1 MDANVAR
8 KLQGDDLE
16 ARAVRARWLALLF
29 GGPVDDELV
38 ACAPSAVCPEGT
50 AAEEIEAERVR
61 LFVNSPAGVPAPP
74 YGSWWTEKT
83 LWGTST
89 TAVARFLRAEGL
101 EVSPAAGPPDALA
114 AELEYLAFVLRHQ
127 RAALETGQDD
137 LERAARRRESV
148 FLNEHLTPWL
158 PAFREAARRA
168 TMHPAWLAA
177 LDALDAF
184 VEDELRRTAEGSR
197 C

>member
-1 MDANVAR
+1 MDANTPR
-8 KLQGDDLE
+8 KLQGDELE

-38 ACAPSAVCPEGT
+38 SCAPSAVCPEGADAT
-50 AAEEIEAERVR
+50 EIEAERVR

-83 LWGTST
+83 LWGAST
-89 TAVARFLRAEGL
+89 AAVAGFLRAEGL
-101 EVSPAAGPPDALA
+101 EVAPEAGPPDALA
-114 AELEYLAFVLRHQ
+114 AELEYVAFVLRHQ
-127 RAALETGQDD
+127 RAALETGQAE
-137 LERAARRRESV
+137 LEEAARRRESV
-148 FLNEHLTPWL
+148 FLREHLAPWL
-158 PAFREAARRA
+158 PSFREAARRA

-177 LDALDAF
+177 LDALGAF
-184 VEDELRRTAEGSR
+184 VDEELRRTDEGAR